1 MTAILAALIAMAG
14 AVIVGYATQFIAED
28 YRRFRNGS
36 ALAAGLAGELS
47 SYGGAA
53 PELRNGLLGIIK
65 MIETGQRD
73 LDGLRPIER
82 QVDMYFEEVVGDLGL
97 LGTSLVEGVVLVY
110 TNLRAFRMA
119 LNMIATGHRDMK
131 DHEVLRRCHKC
142 IEALD
147 RASER
152 GSTLVDALKAR
163 ASARFELRLPW
174 KA

>member
-1 MTAILAALIAMAG
+1 
-14 AVIVGYATQFIAED
+14 
-28 YRRFRNGS
+28 
-36 ALAAGLAGELS
+36 
-47 SYGGAA
+47 
-53 PELRNGLLGIIK
+53 

-131 DHEVLRRCHKC
+131 DHEVLHRCQKC

-152 GSTLVDALKAR
+152 GTTLVDALKAR
-163 ASARFELRLPW
+163 ASERFELRLPW